1 MGSKSGAS
9 NDNKKQQA
17 EDDFETVSHED
28 AQTPGNSEGKH
39 AATAS
44 DDLKL
49 TRFDHDLRE
58 DEDDSDDDEHAMA
71 HHPIFGMLAGRL
83 GQRRRGSTHKYD
95 KLHPE
100 NQVLT
105 VSNVDDC
112 VEVENGAFPE
122 HERCSRE
129 KFEYRLSR
137 CPELSLGIFSQP
149 TLSEIE
155 AGASPK
161 RKLIAHVIATRT
173 SAPSVTDATMDFP
186 KDWKTNKST
195 LPKPG
200 EKEPLGHQD
209 VGGTICI
216 HSVAVR
222 PEYQSMG
229 IGGVLLR
236 SYIQRIK
243 DAKIADRL
251 ALLAHDNLKK
261 FYIRY
266 GFDDVGKSNVSFAG
280 GNWNNMILEFSDLQ
294 DD

>member
-1 MGSKSGAS
+1 MSSEQS
-9 NDNKKQQA
+9 RIEDKKQQA

-28 AQTPGNSEGKH
+28 AETSINTEGKSPS
-39 AATAS
+39 TTQ
-44 DDLKL
+44 DELKL
-49 TRFDHDLRE
+49 TRFNNNNQD

-100 NQVLT
+100 NQVLSIAY
-105 VSNVDDC
+105 VEDC
-112 VEVENGAFPE
+112 VQVEDGAFPE
-122 HERCSRE
+122 DERASRE

-149 TLSEIE
+149 TKAEVEKGSTK
-155 AGASPK
+155 K
-161 RKLIAHVIATRT
+161 RKLLGHIIATRT
-173 SAPSVTDATMDFP
+173 SAPCVTDASMDYP
-186 KDWKTNKST
+186 KDWKTNKTT

-200 EKEPLGHQD
+200 EKEALGHQEA
-209 VGGTICI
+209 GSTICI

-222 PEYQSMG
+222 PDYQSMG
-229 IGGVLLR
+229 VGSVLLR

-251 ALLAHDNLKK
+251 ALLAHDDMKN
-261 FYIRY
+261 FYGRF
-266 GFDDVGKSNVSFAG
+266 GFDDMGPSQATFGG